1 MLKKI
6 NKRRRRKIQRKRDPT
21 QSCESG
27 DEVRDIYIYIFK
39 INKRKNKNKKKKN
52 KKKNPSLIERS
63 SGSGDEV

>member
-27 DEVRDIYIYIFK
+27 DEVRDIYIYI
-39 INKRKNKNKKKKN
+39 NKNEKKKE
-52 KKKNPSLIERS
+52 KKKSFIDREIKWKWR
-63 SGSGDEV
+63 

>member
-27 DEVRDIYIYIFK
+27 DEVRDIYIYI
-39 INKRKNKNKKKKN
+39 NKNEKKKE
-52 KKKNPSLIERS
+52 KKNPSLIERS